1 MHVCIFESS
10 QFEGSY
16 VEDLLCCLAFLMKQL
31 NYNTSDLELFILQSL
46 YHQNI
51 TYLVFFIQIN
61 GTTMQSV
68 PRDRALRISFVTFG
82 LSQFSSVHSLS
93 RVQLFV
99 TPWKTAH
106 QAFLSIT
113 NFWILLKLMSIE
125 SVTPSNNLILC
136 RLCLL
141 LPSIF
146 PSIRVFS
153 NESLLRIRWPKYW
166 SFSFRVNP
174 SNEYPRKS
182 SDFL

>member
-1 MHVCIFESS
+1 MHMHVCIFESS

-82 LSQFSSVHSLS
+82 LSQFSSLTQSRPTLCDPMEDSTPGLPVHH
-93 RVQLFV
+93 QLLDLTQTHV
-99 TPWKTAH
+99 H
-106 QAFLSIT
+106 
-113 NFWILLKLMSIE
+113 
-125 SVTPSNNLILC
+125 
-136 RLCLL
+136 
-141 LPSIF
+141 
-146 PSIRVFS
+146 
-153 NESLLRIRWPKYW
+153 
-166 SFSFRVNP
+166 
-174 SNEYPRKS
+174 
-182 SDFL
+182 